1 MNQFERKSKTIYDK
15 KADTYEQSFDGKFTR
30 KFKRILLEAIHINN
44 GDSILDVACGNGR
57 FLNMLSHKA
66 DIHGFGV
73 DISENMI
80 ACAQQMN
87 PKMHFET
94 AGCDKIPFENQ
105 SMDVVSVCAAFH
117 HFPNIDAFAKEMHRI
132 LKPGGRIYIAE
143 VYLPAVIRRIYNP
156 FLKFSKSGD
165 VKFYSPE
172 EITDC
177 LSNAGFY
184 REVVKTDGLVQIVAM
199 QKKSKVR

>member
-1 MNQFERKSKTIYDK
+1 MNQFERKSKTSYDK
-15 KADTYEQSFDGKFTR
+15 KADTYEQSFDGKFTS
-30 KFKRILLEAIHINN
+30 KFKRVLFETMHINN
-44 GDSILDVACGNGR
+44 DDFILDVACGNGR

-80 ACAQQMN
+80 ACAKKMN
-87 PKMHFET
+87 PEMHFQT

-105 SMDVVSVCAAFH
+105 SMNVVSVCAAFH
-117 HFPNIDAFAKEMHRI
+117 HFPNIDAFAKEMYRI

-143 VYLPAVIRRIYNP
+143 VYLPAVIRLICNP
-156 FLKFSKSGD
+156 FVKFSKSGD
-165 VKFYSPE
+165 VKFYSPK
-172 EITDC
+172 EIVDC

-184 REVVKTDGLVQIVAM
+184 GEEVRIDGLVQIVAM
-199 QKKSKVR
+199 RKD